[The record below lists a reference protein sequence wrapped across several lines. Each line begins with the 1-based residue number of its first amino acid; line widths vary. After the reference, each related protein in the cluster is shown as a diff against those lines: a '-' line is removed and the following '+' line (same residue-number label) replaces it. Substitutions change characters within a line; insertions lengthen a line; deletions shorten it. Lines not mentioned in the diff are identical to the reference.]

1 MRIWTFRLQQLISWT
16 LGAAKSK
23 IICQQQSVTF
33 TSNRHGLKEWKSYQL
48 WISWR
53 ELRAWQP
60 FVLTL
65 PSWQKEQVMLYDFAL
80 SLANRSFFFLFDS
93 NFRGRCSTSHIFRQ
107 LVKKIQKRKRGKEK
121 GKKESPKWKVEE
133 SKEKNSSLFI
143 KKTVWWSM
151 FECEFRKEGK
161 RFSS

>member
-1 MRIWTFRLQQLISWT
+1 VFHFIGGLRTVFFAISMNT
-16 LGAAKSK
+16 SPKNLAINTGVVDQDMLDNGFSK
-23 IICQQQSVTF
+23 
-33 TSNRHGLKEWKSYQL
+33 
-48 WISWR
+48 
-53 ELRAWQP
+53 
-60 FVLTL
+60 L
-65 PSWQKEQVMLYDFAL
+65 PCGCH
-80 SLANRSFFFLFDS
+80 RFFEY
-93 NFRGRCSTSHIFRQ
+93 FRGRCSTSHIFRQ

>member
-1 MRIWTFRLQQLISWT
+1 MFDKPYFSTIS
-16 LGAAKSK
+16 
-23 IICQQQSVTF
+23 
-33 TSNRHGLKEWKSYQL
+33 E
-48 WISWR
+48 
-53 ELRAWQP
+53 EDP
-60 FVLTL
+60 
-65 PSWQKEQVMLYDFAL
+65 
-80 SLANRSFFFLFDS
+80 
-93 NFRGRCSTSHIFRQ
+93 
-107 LVKKIQKRKRGKEK
+107 KRKRGKEK

>member
-80 SLANRSFFFLFDS
+80 SLANRSFFFCLIPIHQSHSVSRKKNWSLYLVIPAVEQFKER
-93 NFRGRCSTSHIFRQ
+93 NTPFARCALLGSEKSRARKPRNCGERETKQVHHCRRQ
-107 LVKKIQKRKRGKEK
+107 RRTK
-121 GKKESPKWKVEE
+121 
-133 SKEKNSSLFI
+133 F
-143 KKTVWWSM
+143 
-151 FECEFRKEGK
+151 
-161 RFSS
+161 